1 MYKTLQDHKRMG
13 KGCCGSERE
22 ETQVKVPKLTIPEY
36 RKEYIKLVE
45 SNMRMERKIE
55 SLLKTVSEENRLR
68 QNTVL
73 QLIELR
79 EQFKT

>member
-1 MYKTLQDHKRMG
+1 MG
-13 KGCCGSERE
+13 KGCCGSERK

-68 QNTVL
+68 QNTIV

>member
-1 MYKTLQDHKRMG
+1 
-13 KGCCGSERE
+13 
-22 ETQVKVPKLTIPEY
+22 VKVPKLTIPEY

>member
-1 MYKTLQDHKRMG
+1 M
-13 KGCCGSERE
+13 
-22 ETQVKVPKLTIPEY
+22 KVPKMTIPEY

-45 SNMRMERKIE
+45 SNMRMERRIE

-68 QNTVL
+68 QNTIV
-73 QLIELR
+73 QLLELR

>member
-1 MYKTLQDHKRMG
+1 M
-13 KGCCGSERE
+13 
-22 ETQVKVPKLTIPEY
+22 KVPKLTIPEY

>member
-1 MYKTLQDHKRMG
+1 M
-13 KGCCGSERE
+13 
-22 ETQVKVPKLTIPEY
+22 KVPKLTIPEY

-45 SNMRMERKIE
+45 NNMRMERKIE

-68 QNTVL
+68 QNTIV